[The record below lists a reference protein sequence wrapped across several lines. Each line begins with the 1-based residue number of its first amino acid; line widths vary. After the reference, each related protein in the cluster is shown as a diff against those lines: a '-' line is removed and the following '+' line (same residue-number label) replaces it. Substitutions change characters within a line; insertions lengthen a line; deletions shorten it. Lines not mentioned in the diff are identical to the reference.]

1 MLAEN
6 APTPVDFWFDPL
18 CPWAWITSRW
28 ILEVEKLRPIRVR
41 WHVMSLAV
49 LNEDKDVPEEYRRG
63 LEGSWGPVRVCIAA
77 EQKYGPEVLGRLY
90 TELGTRRHHE
100 GQKFDRAYFEAA
112 LTAAGLDPMLA
123 DAADSTDY
131 DEAVRA
137 SHKDGIDRVGQEV
150 GTPVIEVEGSAF
162 FGPVVSPIPR
172 GDAAAKLWDGVV
184 AVAST
189 DGFFELKRTRDR
201 DPVFD

>member
-1 MLAEN
+1 MAKDAL
-6 APTPVDFWFDPL
+6 TPVDFWFDPL
-18 CPWAWITSRW
+18 CPWAWMTSRW
-28 ILEVEKLRPIRVR
+28 ILEVEKLRPIEVR
-41 WHVMSLAV
+41 WHVMSLSV

>member
-1 MLAEN
+1 MTEN

-28 ILEVEKLRPIRVR
+28 ILEVEKLRPIQVR

-49 LNEDKDVPEEYRRG
+49 LNEDKDIPEDYRKM
-63 LEGSWGPVRVCIAA
+63 LADAWGPVRVCIAA

-90 TELGTRRHHE
+90 TEMGTRRHHE
-100 GQKFDRAYFEAA
+100 KQKLDRALAEAA
-112 LTAAGLDPMLA
+112 LTAAGLDPALA
-123 DAADSTDY
+123 DAADSTAY
-131 DEAVRA
+131 DEALRA

-162 FGPVVSPIPR
+162 FGPVVTPIPR
-172 GDAAAKLWDGVV
+172 GEAAVKLWDGVR

-189 DGFFELKRTRDR
+189 DGFFELKRTRTR
-201 DPVFD
+201 DPIFD